1 MNKIM
6 RIERQILL
14 ELLQTILR
22 ELGEDL
28 GKETLLQ
35 TDERTPLFGSR
46 SDLDS
51 MNLVNI
57 ITEIEERLS
66 DDYDINITLAS
77 SSAMSRTRSPFLRV
91 GSCVDYILELIEK
104 QNNE

>member
-1 MNKIM
+1 MH
-6 RIERQILL
+6 IERQTLL

>member
-1 MNKIM
+1 MS
-6 RIERQILL
+6 IERHTVLA
-14 ELLQTILR
+14 LLQTVLK

-28 GKETLLQ
+28 GKDTLLQ

-66 DDYDINITLAS
+66 DDYDINITLANA
-77 SSAMSRTRSPFLRV
+77 SAMSRTRSPFLRV
-91 GSCVDYILELIEK
+91 GSCVDYIMELIEK
-104 QNNE
+104 ENNE

>member
-6 RIERQILL
+6 RIERQTLL

>member
-6 RIERQILL
+6 RIERQTLL

-28 GKETLLQ
+28 GKEALLQ

>member
-1 MNKIM
+1 M
-6 RIERQILL
+6 RIERQTLL